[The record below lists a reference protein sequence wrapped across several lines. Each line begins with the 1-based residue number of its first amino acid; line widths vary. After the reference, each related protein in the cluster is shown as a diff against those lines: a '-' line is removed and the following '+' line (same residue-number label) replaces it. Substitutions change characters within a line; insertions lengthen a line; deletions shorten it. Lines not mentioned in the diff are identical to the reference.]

1 MMQMRDWISGAV
13 GAVVFLLGFLP
24 LSGIMKLDFI
34 GLAVIKWIAAI
45 AGLYLMFNSIIE
57 VTNSNVIGWFSFGI
71 ATVVFITGLF
81 PVLHSMGIG
90 PGFFGLEWIGRTAY
104 NLILAIGGILLMIAT
119 FAMEL

>member
-57 VTNSNVIGWFSFGI
+57 VTNSNVLGWFSFLI

-81 PVLHSMGIG
+81 PVLHSLGTG
-90 PGFFGLEWIGRTAY
+90 PGFFELSWIGRTAY

>member
-90 PGFFGLEWIGRTAY
+90 PGFFELSWIGRTAY

>member
-45 AGLYLMFNSIIE
+45 AGLYLMFN
-57 VTNSNVIGWFSFGI
+57 
-71 ATVVFITGLF
+71 
-81 PVLHSMGIG
+81 
-90 PGFFGLEWIGRTAY
+90 
-104 NLILAIGGILLMIAT
+104 
-119 FAMEL
+119 